1 VERQNKNG
9 GLIMLSIRFRKIIT
23 AIVIIIFLFI
33 FPATCDKSE
42 NEIPDQPEIDK
53 APGGSDKS
61 DKEESKGKVT
71 EGEGD
76 NNRKD
81 IDLAEVKP
89 NEAGKVMI
97 IMYHDISDREGEWSR
112 HYENFRKD
120 LEIFY
125 QKGYR
130 LISLKDFLD
139 NNIDIPAGF
148 SPIIFTF
155 DDGTKGQFNLIEKD
169 GELVIDPVCAVGI
182 LEEFNKKYPDFGMAA
197 TFYVYYPIPFRQ
209 KEYIGQKFEYLI
221 KNGMDIGNHTYS
233 HANLKGIS
241 RQEIQK
247 EIGLHIKKTMGYLK
261 DYNVDT
267 LALPY
272 GSYSKDNYE
281 VIISG
286 RYDDIEYFNRAIL
299 MVGAEP
305 ALSPV
310 HKRFDPHRLPRIR
323 GSQVYIDR
331 WLKHFDDN
339 PHERY
344 ISDGDL
350 NTITVPKEMEKSINP
365 EALNGK
371 ELKVY

>member
-1 VERQNKNG
+1 
-9 GLIMLSIRFRKIIT
+9 MLSIRFRKIIT

-33 FPATCDKSE
+33 FPAACDKSE
-42 NEIPDQPEIDK
+42 NEILEQPEIDK

-61 DKEESKGKVT
+61 DKEESKGKVI

-155 DDGTKGQFNLIEKD
+155 DDGTKGQFNLIERD

-182 LEEFNKKYPDFGMAA
+182 LEEFNKEYPDFGMAA

-209 KEYIGQKFEYLI
+209 KEYIGQKFKYLI

-233 HANLKGIS
+233 HANLREIS
-241 RQEIQK
+241 RDEIQK
-247 EIGLHIKKTMGYLK
+247 EIGLHVKKTMEYLNE
-261 DYNVDT
+261 DYEVDT

-272 GSYSKDNYE
+272 GAYKRENYD
-281 VIISG
+281 VIIRG
-286 RYDDIEYFNRAIL
+286 KYEDIEYFNRAIL

-323 GSQVYIDR
+323 GSQIYIDK
-331 WLKHFDDN
+331 WLKYFDDN

-365 EALNGK
+365 EALKGK